1 MIQANELRI
10 GNLFYFNNPS
20 AWNNYLNEIVVISK
34 IKNEITEK
42 EKETWKYSFGSVSF
56 YLLKD
61 KNETFNQFSQY
72 IKPIPLTEE
81 ILLKC
86 GFVKGFDNFYRKNK
100 SYMIEI
106 CFFDKGILVT
116 NQSVCLS
123 GIKHLHQLQN
133 LYFAL
138 TCKELEI
145 NLKS

>member
-1 MIQANELRI
+1 MIQSNELRKN
-10 GNLFYFNNPS
+10 NLVD
-20 AWNNYLNEIVVISK
+20 WNGEIAKISQLLELEVVFKCGETDLYTALN
-34 IKNEITEK
+34 
-42 EKETWKYSFGSVSF
+42 
-56 YLLKD
+56 
-61 KNETFNQFSQY
+61 
-72 IKPIPLTEE
+72 PIPLTEE